1 MSDDAYDE
9 NQIID
14 LVTEY
19 YNLILSLCY
28 LSAEEVDF
36 PPPEGRRIDEELCNS
51 FNLTPEVISLMRRL
65 PCPSAEGTMLEYE
78 MFIPNSFANSFVDSK
93 LIELGRDP
101 EILERSDFLDPSHIA
116 LSIMG
121 DEGAW
126 LVLDTT
132 RSNAHL
138 SSGSTHL
145 LVWTNE
151 NSRYAPGGH
160 IRSSECSRRR
170 RRA

>member
-1 MSDDAYDE
+1 MSENAYDGS
-9 NQIID
+9 QIIS

-36 PPPEGRRIDEELCNS
+36 PPPEGRQIDEELCES
-51 FNLTPEVISLMRRL
+51 LNLTSEVKSLMRRL

-78 MFIPNSFANSFVDSK
+78 MFIPNSFANSFIDSK

-101 EILERSDFLDPSHIA
+101 EMLDRPGFLEPSHIA
-116 LSIMG
+116 LSVMG

-126 LVLDTT
+126 LVVDTAK
-132 RSNAHL
+132 SNAQL
-138 SSGSTHL
+138 CIGSPYL
-145 LVWTNE
+145 LVPADK
-151 NSRYAPGGH
+151 NSRSTPSGQ
-160 IRSSECSRRR
+160 IRSPECSGRRR
-170 RRA
+170 